1 MTQNQLVLGYIEEY
15 GSIDPFRVFHDLGIL
30 RLGARIWELR
40 EAGVNIETIRKTK
53 KSPMGG
59 VKSWAEYRI
68 KKPLPG
74 VGGRETAG
82 GKGATLPSKDNT
94 NL

>member
-1 MTQNQLVLGYIEEY
+1 MTQTQTVLAYMEEY
-15 GSIDPFRVFHDLGIL
+15 GSIDPFRAFHDLGIL

-40 EAGVNIETIRKTK
+40 EAGVNVDTISRTRTIT
-53 KSPMGG
+53 SGG

-74 VGGRETAG
+74 VADRETAG

-94 NL
+94 TF